1 MKNLKEKPMGQA
13 IRNYFPKAFVLHRD
27 VMFRVDGPA
36 HTGLPGIT
44 PSPEQSMEIT
54 KKLLREPG
62 LEKKIWDKILYEL
75 GVHGFK
81 TKWIEDKMKFDGEP
95 EEGDYINIIVP
106 AKIDLRLDKGLNVGR
121 CRGCGHLNYFNFM
134 PHNSQGLPTHTNCT
148 KGKKRYTQAPVFVPY
163 PDDESHAARPQST
176 DQLKIQTVITKDVNC
191 LHFNAAA
198 KSCNHPDTTDRRCV
212 DEVDGQHSYMKLGP
226 NYPLKGIKIVNNLC
240 PKGLKNI
247 KPRIMTTTRAG
258 TGYYYRKKFADTGI
272 TGRLYTTVAME
283 SESESEAIQSIN
295 NEIAE
300 TKKTWF
306 NNELVDFE
314 QTKFARIT
322 VIDMVYGRRI
332 GGYYD
337 HDIKGER
344 GKNYIMGRMLKTQGF
359 VIAIR
364 EGISD
369 VATGLVQYDDPSVP
383 EKEKIKDKV
392 TIITHTLEHAILNQ
406 IPTFTVMD
414 ENLFGSSYEIE
425 DEGKGAKIYLYDNEV
440 GGHGGFG
447 TLMADGERFS
457 RLIENVYKEI
467 QCPIRKCKL
476 GCKHCL
482 FLRGCGLGN
491 NKINRRMLIDSEILQ
506 QQM

>member
-1 MKNLKEKPMGQA
+1 MQNLKDKPMGQA

-44 PSPEQSMEIT
+44 PSVELSREIM

-62 LEKKIWDKILYEL
+62 LEKKIWNKIIYEL
-75 GVHGFK
+75 GVHGFD
-81 TKWIEDKMKFDGEP
+81 TEWIENKMKFDGEP

-121 CRGCGHLNYFNFM
+121 CRGCGHLNYISHM
-134 PHNSQGLPTHTNCT
+134 LHNSQGLPIHNNCS
-148 KGKKRYTQAPVFVPY
+148 KGQRRYTQAPVFVPY
-163 PDDESHAARPQST
+163 PDDESTAARPQST
-176 DQLKIQTVITKDVNC
+176 DQLKIQTVIPKDVNC
-191 LHFNAAA
+191 LHLQPGNV
-198 KSCNHPDTTDRRCV
+198 CGHPESTDKKCV
-212 DEVDGQHSYMKLGP
+212 DNMDGQHSYMTLGP
-226 NYPLKGIKIVNNLC
+226 NYPLKGIKIVNNRC
-240 PKGLKNI
+240 PKGLTNI
-247 KPRIMTTTRAG
+247 MPRTMTPHRAG
-258 TGYYYRKKFADTGI
+258 TGYYYKKQFADTGI

-283 SESESEAIQSIN
+283 SESESETIQSIN
-295 NEIAE
+295 SEIAE

-337 HDIKGER
+337 HDIKGDP
-344 GKNYIMGRMLKTQGF
+344 GNNNIMGRMLNTQGF
-359 VIAIR
+359 VITIR

-369 VATGLVQYDDPSVP
+369 VATELVQYDDPNVP
-383 EKEKIKDKV
+383 ERDKIKDKV
-392 TIITHTLEHAILNQ
+392 TIITHTLKHAILNQ
-406 IPTFTVMD
+406 IPTFIGMEET
-414 ENLFGSSYEIE
+414 LFGGSYEIE

-447 TLMADGERFS
+447 TLMADGSRFS
-457 RLIENVYKEI
+457 RLIESVYKAI
-467 QCPIRKCKL
+467 KCPIRNCKL

-482 FLRGCGLGN
+482 FLRNCNLGN
-491 NKINRRMLIDSEILQ
+491 NKINRRMLLDSGILQ
-506 QQM
+506 EQM

>member
-1 MKNLKEKPMGQA
+1 MENLKEKPMGQA
-13 IRNYFPKAFVLHRD
+13 IRNYFPKAFVLHQD

-36 HTGLPGIT
+36 HSGLPGIT
-44 PSPEQSMEIT
+44 PNQDLSREIM
-54 KKLLREPG
+54 KKLLKEPG
-62 LEKKIWDKILYEL
+62 LEKKIWNKIIYEL
-75 GVHGFK
+75 GVHGFD
-81 TKWIEDKMKFDGEP
+81 TGPIEDHMNFDGEP
-95 EEGDYINIIVP
+95 EDGDYVNVIVP

-121 CRGCGHLNYFNFM
+121 CRGCGHLNYFSFM
-134 PHNSQGLPTHTNCT
+134 PHNSKGLPIHSSCT
-148 KGKKRYTQAPVFVPY
+148 KGKKRYSQAPVFVPY
-163 PDDESHAARPQST
+163 PDDESTAARPHST
-176 DQLKIQTVITKDVNC
+176 DQLKIQTVIPKDVNC
-191 LHFNAAA
+191 IHF
-198 KSCNHPDTTDRRCV
+198 KPGKVCDHPDTTDHKCV
-212 DEVDGQHSYMKLGP
+212 DDMDGQHSYMTLGP

-247 KPRIMTTTRAG
+247 KPRNMTKTRSG
-258 TGYYYRKKFADTGI
+258 TEYHYKTKFAETGI

-283 SESESEAIQSIN
+283 SENESETIQSIN
-295 NEIAE
+295 NEINE
-300 TKKTWF
+300 TKIGWF
-306 NNELVDFE
+306 KNELVDLA

-322 VIDMVYGRRI
+322 AIDLVYGRRI

-344 GKNYIMGRMLKTQGF
+344 GKNNVVGRMLETQGF

-369 VATGLVQYDDPSVP
+369 VATELVQYDDPSVP
-383 EKEKIKDKV
+383 EKDKIKDKV
-392 TIITHTLEHAILNQ
+392 KIITHTLEHAILNQ
-406 IPTFTVMD
+406 IPTFTGMD
-414 ENLFGSSYEIE
+414 ENMFGSSYEIE

-447 TLMADGERFS
+447 TLMADGDRFS
-457 RLIENVYKEI
+457 RLIENVYKAI
-467 QCPIRKCKL
+467 KCPIRKCRI

-482 FLRGCGLGN
+482 FIRNCGLSN